1 MILVEEFMDYQLP
14 LGVNMENPYLLPL
27 IVFVPLVGAFLLPL
41 AGRISTK
48 LRNALAFLFVLI
60 PLGLLA
66 ALLPAALSE
75 TPPALHAA
83 LPLGLSFG
91 FLADGLAVFMALVS
105 SFLGLII
112 VIYSFGYVAHAERQN
127 EYYLFVV
134 LFIGAMMGITLT
146 SDLVFLYVFW
156 EISAVCCWRLIGFFR
171 EKEYV
176 RRANKAFLITGAG
189 ALVMLGGFLAVYQ
202 QYGTTDLTQLRGREI
217 SGIAVALILAGILS
231 KSATLP
237 LHSWIA
243 DAGIAPT
250 PATALL
256 HAAVLVKIGVYA
268 FTRLFVVNFSMEAVW
283 HTVVPVI
290 AAISALLA
298 AGAAL
303 AEHDI
308 KRVIAY
314 STVSQIGFILL
325 GLSVGGELALA
336 GGLMYILMHA
346 ISKAGLFL
354 CAGIVE
360 HGCHT
365 KDMRK
370 LGGLA
375 KKMPW
380 TAAAFFLCALSVMG
394 VPPFGGFFSK
404 YMVISGTVDAG
415 QPWIAAVFLV
425 GAVLTV
431 LYLLRVFVCVFLG
444 KPQTEEVPREGSRV
458 MVGSVTF
465 LAALSAASG
474 LLVYYPADVINKII
488 SQMMVVIQ

>member
-1 MILVEEFMDYQLP
+1 MASHTLLLLTVLVP
-14 LGVNMENPYLLPL
+14 LG
-27 IVFVPLVGAFLLPL
+27 GAFLLPL
-41 AGRISTK
+41 AGGGSVK
-48 LRNALAFLFVLI
+48 FRNALAFVFVLV
-60 PLGLLA
+60 PFLLLA
-66 ALLPAALSE
+66 AMLPQALSGA
-75 TPPALHAA
+75 PAMFNVK

-91 FLADGLAVFMALVS
+91 FLADGLAVFMALIS

-112 VIYSFGYVAHAERQN
+112 LVYSFGYIAYAEHQS

-146 SDLVFLYVFW
+146 TNLIFLYLFW

-171 EKEYV
+171 EPETV

-189 ALVMLGGFLAVYQ
+189 ALVMLAGFIMVYQ
-202 QYGTTDLTQLRGREI
+202 QHGTFDLTLLRGKEI
-217 SGIAVALILAGILS
+217 SSAAVLLILFGILS

-243 DAGIAPT
+243 DAGVAPT

-268 FTRLFVVNFSMEAVW
+268 FTRLFVVTFTLDAVW
-283 HTVVPVI
+283 HTAVPVI
-290 AAISALLA
+290 AAVSAILT
-298 AGAAL
+298 AGAAI
-303 AEHDI
+303 AENDI

-325 GLSVGGELALA
+325 GLSVGGEMALA

-370 LGGLA
+370 MGGLA
-375 KKMPW
+375 KSMPW
-380 TAAAFFLCALSVMG
+380 TAGAFFLCAFSVMG

-404 YMVISGTVDAG
+404 YMVVNGAVEAG
-415 QPWIAAVFLV
+415 QPWIAIVFLV
-425 GAVLTV
+425 GAVMTLV
-431 LYLLRVFVCVFLG
+431 YLLKAFVRVFLG
-444 KPQTEEVPREGSRV
+444 EPKGEMAHLPAEGSAT
-458 MVGSVTF
+458 MVFSVAL
-465 LAALSAASG
+465 LAALSIGSG
-474 LLVYYPADVINKII
+474 LLIQYPANLIDQIVRQMAVI
-488 SQMMVVIQ
+488 VR